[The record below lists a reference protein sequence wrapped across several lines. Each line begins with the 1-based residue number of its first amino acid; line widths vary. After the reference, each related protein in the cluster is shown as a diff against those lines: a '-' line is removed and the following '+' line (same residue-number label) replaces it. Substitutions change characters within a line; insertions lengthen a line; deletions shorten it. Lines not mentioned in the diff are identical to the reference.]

1 MQDMTPLP
9 RRPVNVED
17 RLLLFGIYL
26 DYITGR
32 TCHAVPRLGA
42 VCSVACLERGR
53 RDNGSDVG
61 VQANTPTLLPFE
73 IGFAKEARN
82 K

>member
-1 MQDMTPLP
+1 M
-9 RRPVNVED
+9 ED